1 MAAELENNELI
12 KQEQWLQTF
21 EEEIT
26 SVQEQI
32 NLSTK
37 RNVVESYV
45 SLNNKV
51 FLCGR
56 HDYMLKL
63 MVGCMEKFVTKRKIE
78 LKRDFDREDYPGA
91 TDLKAKLAETEL
103 MRRMNRKLQLIQ
115 EFVTI
120 NRAVFDRYEAD
131 LHVEQYAIVA
141 GTMDAIQSYL
151 VELRVLHTAAD
162 NLLATYLKLQKRAK
176 ISRDAIQLLDGFNQE
191 KHNELGRSGRVP
203 EIKELPVTR
212 IELFKDGEI
221 HWVKVKCKDQGQ
233 NRGWLATLESSKI
246 NISQNLID

>member
-1 MAAELENNELI
+1 MEAESENNELI
-12 KQEQWLQTF
+12 KQEKWLRTY
-21 EEEIT
+21 EEEVT
-26 SVQEQI
+26 SVEEQI
-32 NLSTK
+32 NLSMK

-91 TDLKAKLAETEL
+91 IDLKAKLSETEL
-103 MRRMNRKLQLIQ
+103 MRRMNRKLQLVQ

-141 GTMDAIQSYL
+141 GTMEAIQSYM
-151 VELRVLHTAAD
+151 VELRVFHTAAD
-162 NLLATYLKLQKRAK
+162 HLLATYLKLQKRAK
-176 ISRDAIQLLDGFNQE
+176 ISRNAIQLLDSFNQE
-191 KHNELGRSGRVP
+191 TYNELGRSGRFP
-203 EIKELPVTR
+203 EIEELPVTR
-212 IELFKDGEI
+212 IELFKDGEMY
-221 HWVKVKCKDQGQ
+221 WFKVKCKDQGQ
-233 NRGWLATLESSKI
+233 NCGLLATLESAKI
-246 NISQNLID
+246 NINLNLFD

>member
-1 MAAELENNELI
+1 MAAESENNELI
-12 KQEQWLQTF
+12 KQEQWLRTY
-21 EEEIT
+21 EEEVT
-26 SVQEQI
+26 SVEEQI

-91 TDLKAKLAETEL
+91 IDLKAKLSETEL
-103 MRRMNRKLQLIQ
+103 MRRMNRKLQLVQ

-120 NRAVFDRYEAD
+120 NRAVFDRFEAD

-141 GTMDAIQSYL
+141 GTMEAIQSYM
-151 VELRVLHTAAD
+151 VELRVFHTAAD
-162 NLLATYLKLQKRAK
+162 HLLATYLKLQKRAK
-176 ISRDAIQLLDGFNQE
+176 ISRNAIQLLDSFNQE
-191 KHNELGRSGRVP
+191 TYNELGRSGRFP

-212 IELFKDGEI
+212 IELFKDGEMY
-221 HWVKVKCKDQGQ
+221 WFKVKCKDQGQ
-233 NRGWLATLESSKI
+233 NRGWLVTLESAKI
-246 NISQNLID
+246 NINPNLFD